1 MSTSLI
7 FDIKRYAINDGPGIR
22 IVIFFKGCNLQCVWC
37 HNPESI
43 SVKAE
48 KLYSP
53 SKCIKCGSCVEA
65 CEQNAISLSADGIVT
80 DHQRCVM
87 CGKCCEACPALALEM
102 SGKVM
107 SVDEI
112 IKIIEKERIFFEQS
126 GGGVTFSGG
135 EPLLHADLL
144 IKLLEECGKR
154 GIHRTVDTAGNI
166 REETL
171 MKVAKQTDLFLFD
184 LKMMDSALHKL
195 WTGTD
200 NKLILQNLKKLAET
214 GAVIIIR
221 IPLIGGV
228 NDSDENIEQTARFIS
243 ELAGDSKEVQLLP
256 YHNIAQNKYLKLGR
270 KDNSEKLR
278 EPDKE
283 ALTTALEK
291 FRKYGIKAGIG
302 G

>member
-1 MSTSLI
+1 MPTNLI

-22 IVIFFKGCNLQCVWC
+22 IVIFFKGCNLHCVWC

-43 SVKAE
+43 SAKAE

-65 CEQNAISLSADGIVT
+65 CEQNAITLSADGIVT
-80 DHQRCVM
+80 DNQRCVM

-102 SGKVM
+102 SGKVI

-112 IKIIEKERIFFEQS
+112 ITIIEKERVFFEQS

-135 EPLLHADLL
+135 EPLLHSDLL

-154 GIHRTVDTAGNI
+154 GIHRTVDTAGNV

-171 MKVAKQTDLFLFD
+171 LEVAKQTDLFLFD

-195 WTGTD
+195 WTGSD
-200 NKLILQNLKKLAET
+200 NTLILQNLKKLAET
-214 GAVIIIR
+214 GAGIIIR

-243 ELAGDSKEVQLLP
+243 ELAGESKEVQLLP
-256 YHNIAQNKYLKLGR
+256 YHNIAQNKYQKLGR

-283 ALTTALEK
+283 TLTAAIEK
-291 FRKYGIKAGIG
+291 YRKYGIKAGIG

>member
-1 MSTSLI
+1 MPTSLV

-22 IVIFFKGCNLQCVWC
+22 VVIFFKGCNLNCAWC

-43 SVKAE
+43 SAKAG
-48 KLYSP
+48 KMYTQ
-53 SKCIKCGSCVEA
+53 SKCIRCESCVVA
-65 CEQNAISLSADGIVT
+65 CEQDAISLSADGIVI
-80 DHQRCVM
+80 DQQRCVM
-87 CGKCCEACPALALEM
+87 CGKCCEACPSMALEM

-112 IKIIEKERIFFEQS
+112 IQIIEKERIFFEQS

-135 EPLLHADLL
+135 EPLLHSELL

-154 GIHRTVDTAGNI
+154 GIHRIVDTAGNV

-171 MKVAKQTDLFLFD
+171 VEVAKQTDLFLFD
-184 LKMMDSALHKL
+184 LKMMDSELHKQ
-195 WTGTD
+195 WTGSD
-200 NKLILQNLKKLAET
+200 NRLILQNLKKLAET
-214 GAVIIIR
+214 GAGIIIR

-228 NDSDENIEQTARFIS
+228 NDTDENIEQTARFIS

-256 YHNIAQNKYLKLGR
+256 YHNIARHKFQKLGI
-270 KDNSEKLR
+270 KDKSEKLG

-283 ALTTALEK
+283 ALTSAIEK

>member
-1 MSTSLI
+1 MPTSLV

-22 IVIFFKGCNLQCVWC
+22 VVIFFKGCNLNCAWC

-43 SVKAE
+43 SAKAG
-48 KLYSP
+48 KMYTQ
-53 SKCIKCGSCVEA
+53 SKCIRCESCVVA
-65 CEQNAISLSADGIVT
+65 CEQDAISLSADGIVI
-80 DHQRCVM
+80 DQQRCVM
-87 CGKCCEACPALALEM
+87 CGKCCEACPSMALEM

-107 SVDEI
+107 SIDEI
-112 IKIIEKERIFFEQS
+112 IQIIEKERIFFEQS

-135 EPLLHADLL
+135 EPLLHSELL

-154 GIHRTVDTAGNI
+154 GIHRIVDTAGNV

-171 MKVAKQTDLFLFD
+171 VEVAKQTDLFLFD
-184 LKMMDSALHKL
+184 LKMMDSELHKQ
-195 WTGTD
+195 WTGSD
-200 NKLILQNLKKLAET
+200 NRLILQNLKKLAET
-214 GAVIIIR
+214 GAGIIIR

-228 NDSDENIEQTARFIS
+228 NDTDENIEQTARFIS

-256 YHNIAQNKYLKLGR
+256 YHNIARHKFQKLGI
-270 KDNSEKLR
+270 KDKSEKLG

-283 ALTTALEK
+283 ALTSAIEK

>member
-1 MSTSLI
+1 MAESLI

-22 IVIFFKGCNLQCVWC
+22 VVIFFKGCNLHCAWC

-43 SVKAE
+43 SAKAE

-80 DHQRCVM
+80 DHQRCIM
-87 CGKCCEACPALALEM
+87 CGKCCEVCPALALEM

-112 IKIIEKERIFFEQS
+112 ITIIEKERVFFEQS

-135 EPLLHADLL
+135 EPLLHSDLL

-154 GIHRTVDTAGNI
+154 GIHRVVDTAGNV
-166 REETL
+166 REEIL
-171 MKVAKQTDLFLFD
+171 LEVAKQTDLFLFD
-184 LKMMDSALHKL
+184 LKMMDSTLHKQ
-195 WTGTD
+195 WTGSD
-200 NKLILQNLKKLAET
+200 NTLILQNLKKLAET
-214 GAVIIIR
+214 GAGIIIR

-228 NDSDENIEQTARFIS
+228 NDSDENIEQTAKFIS
-243 ELAGDSKEVQLLP
+243 ELAGERKEVQLLP
-256 YHNIAQNKYLKLGR
+256 YHIIAQNKYLKLGR
-270 KDNSEKLR
+270 KDNSEKLW
-278 EPDKE
+278 EPDKKT
-283 ALTTALEK
+283 LTNAIEK
-291 FRKYGIKAGIG
+291 FRQFGIKPEIG

>member
-1 MSTSLI
+1 MPTSLV

-22 IVIFFKGCNLQCVWC
+22 VVIFFKGCNLNCAWC

-43 SVKAE
+43 SAKAG
-48 KLYSP
+48 KMYTQ
-53 SKCIKCGSCVEA
+53 SKCIRCESCVVA
-65 CEQNAISLSADGIVT
+65 CEQDAISLSADGIVI
-80 DHQRCVM
+80 DQQRCVM
-87 CGKCCEACPALALEM
+87 CGKCCEACPSMALEM

-112 IKIIEKERIFFEQS
+112 IQIIEKERIFFEQS

-135 EPLLHADLL
+135 EPLLHSELL

-154 GIHRTVDTAGNI
+154 GIHRTVDTAGNV

-171 MKVAKQTDLFLFD
+171 LEVAKQTDLFLFD
-184 LKMMDSALHKL
+184 LKMMDSELHKL
-195 WTGTD
+195 WTGSD
-200 NKLILQNLKKLAET
+200 NTLILQNLKKLAET
-214 GAVIIIR
+214 GAGIIIR

-228 NDSDENIEQTARFIS
+228 NDTDENIEQTARFIS

-256 YHNIAQNKYLKLGR
+256 YHNIARHKFQKLGI
-270 KDNSEKLR
+270 KDKSEKLR

-283 ALTTALEK
+283 ALTSAIEK
-291 FRKYGIKAGIG
+291 FREYGIKAGIG

>member
-1 MSTSLI
+1 MPTSLI

-22 IVIFFKGCNLQCVWC
+22 VVIFFKGCNLHCAWC

-43 SVKAE
+43 SAKAE

-65 CEQNAISLSADGIVT
+65 CEQNAILLSADGIVT
-80 DHQRCVM
+80 DNQRCVM

-112 IKIIEKERIFFEQS
+112 ITIIEKERVFFEQS

-135 EPLLHADLL
+135 EPLLHSDLL

-154 GIHRTVDTAGNI
+154 GIHRTVDTAGNV

-171 MKVAKQTDLFLFD
+171 LEVAKQTDLFLFD

-195 WTGTD
+195 WTGSD
-200 NKLILQNLKKLAET
+200 NTLILQNLKKLAET
-214 GAVIIIR
+214 GAGIIIR
-221 IPLIGGV
+221 IPVIGGV

-283 ALTTALEK
+283 TLAATIEK
-291 FRKYGIKAGIG
+291 FRQFGIKAGTG

>member
-22 IVIFFKGCNLQCVWC
+22 VVIFFKGCNLHCAWC

-43 SVKAE
+43 SAKAE

-53 SKCIKCGSCVEA
+53 SKCIKCWSCVVA
-65 CEQNAISLSADGIVT
+65 CEQDAISLSADGIVT

-107 SVDEI
+107 SIDEI
-112 IKIIEKERIFFEQS
+112 IEIIEKERIFFEQS

-135 EPLLHADLL
+135 EPLLHNELL

-154 GIHRTVDTAGNI
+154 GIHRIVDTAGNV
-166 REETL
+166 REKTL
-171 MKVAKQTDLFLFD
+171 LEVAKQTDLFLFD
-184 LKMMDSALHKL
+184 LKMMDSELHKL
-195 WTGTD
+195 WTGAD
-200 NKLILQNLKKLAET
+200 NRLILQNLKKLAET
-214 GAVIIIR
+214 SAPIIIR
-221 IPLIGGV
+221 IPMIGGV
-228 NDSDENIEQTARFIS
+228 NDTDENIEQTARFIS
-243 ELAGDSKEVQLLP
+243 ELAGERKEVQLLP

-283 ALTTALEK
+283 TLAAAIEK